1 MTGEESE
8 ALRLAQRIA
17 AGAELI
23 AADAAAIADDDLDDP
38 FTELAAEVIGTGEP
52 YGGVSLRYTAKGIR
66 VACQECG
73 ELPSPDLMGWSSDW
87 LTLCQDARRH
97 ALGEGHQVAV
107 SLWLGA
113 IYGPVAES
121 AGGGNETG
129 RDQAPQAAEE
139 APAAPGEV

>member
-1 MTGEESE
+1 
-8 ALRLAQRIA
+8 
-17 AGAELI
+17 
-23 AADAAAIADDDLDDP
+23 
-38 FTELAAEVIGTGEP
+38 
-52 YGGVSLRYTAKGIR
+52 
-66 VACQECG
+66 VACRECG

-107 SLWLGA
+107 SRWLGA

-121 AGGGNETG
+121 AGGGSETG